1 MVNKAGVISGGVG
14 RPTSHDFP
22 PMFLPFQAKTKDE
35 KAETMAQAD
44 GDSLPWN
51 PKKKI
56 GSFFAQKTSKN
67 WSRPKKRAQY
77 IYIYSKS
84 WQSKGTI
91 VVNSPLLRPYF
102 LGGWP
107 WGALGLP

>member
-56 GSFFAQKTSKN
+56 EPFFAQKTGVVRRKGRSI
-67 WSRPKKRAQY
+67 Y
-77 IYIYSKS
+77 IYIVNHGNLRGPL
-84 WQSKGTI
+84 WLI
-91 VVNSPLLRPYF
+91 VPY
-102 LGGWP
+102 
-107 WGALGLP
+107 